1 MPVEG
6 LKALNLEGRL
16 VVEINPRARRLG
28 LRVEPARDCVVLVR
42 PRRVT
47 DKAVTAFVVENLV
60 WINRHLSD
68 LPPRVSFADGSIIP
82 FRGTDHIISTR
93 PGSKGGVWRENGKIF
108 VSGRTEHVRRRVTD
122 WLKNEARTQLVPL
135 VHDMAAALK
144 RTATRITLRDTR
156 SRWGSCA
163 RCGRLSFSWRLILA
177 PESVLTYVAVHEVA
191 HLKHANH
198 GAAFKRTASGLLALY
213 GVEMALAREW
223 LGRCGACLHRY
234 G

>member
-1 MPVEG
+1 MLSRSIP
-6 LKALNLEGRL
+6 AH
-16 VVEINPRARRLG
+16 RAGLG

-47 DKAVTAFVVENLV
+47 DTAVTAFVVENLV

-82 FRGTDHIISTR
+82 FRGTDHVISTR

-108 VSGRTEHVRRRVTD
+108 VSGRTKHVRCRVTD

-135 VHDMAAALK
+135 VHNMAAALK

-163 RCGRLSFSWRLILA
+163 RYGQIVVLLA
-177 PESVLTYVAVHEVA
+177 PDFSPRIGADLRRRTRGRSPQACEPWRRIQA
-191 HLKHANH
+191 HGVRSA
-198 GAAFKRTASGLLALY
+198 GAL
-213 GVEMALAREW
+213 W
-223 LGRCGACLHRY
+223 C
-234 G
+234 